1 MGGLLLTTR
10 MHHIPLMP
18 PYVLPPP
25 ATVQPSL
32 AQGLGLGFTR
42 SMRWHSTPLQ
52 LATGKSLAG
61 TIADDSIAINK
72 VRRNM

>member
-1 MGGLLLTTR
+1 MGGLLLTTE

-32 AQGLGLGFTR
+32 AQGLGLGAESHLEFHTKHALALN
-42 SMRWHSTPLQ
+42 SA
-52 LATGKSLAG
+52 ATGDWQVTG
-61 TIADDSIAINK
+61 WDY
-72 VRRNM
+72 RGR